1 MRCLAWNHELLDE
14 RDEWSSCQCQARQ
27 EIAEKRY
34 ERQPQTDSARTA
46 GKTQL
51 DVLSVLAFSLAGQRS
66 TSMANE
72 HALARPAQPR
82 DARNARGLGAETR
95 TTHHARHSMTIQII
109 VI

>member
-34 ERQPQTDSARTA
+34 ERQPQTDSGRTA

-72 HALARPAQPR
+72 HALARPHGIFASRRQHER
-82 DARNARGLGAETR
+82 THVASARRRERR
-95 TTHHARHSMTIQII
+95 TTRDIA
-109 VI
+109 